1 MHCDLSRGEYESA
14 DLGLRV
20 IRFFLESAEERDG
33 GAGMRNM
40 YHLVPIVMPSLFTA
54 FTNEDIENK
63 IHARE
68 QILHLF
74 YLLIRLVAWADGIDN
89 ELVQSCLGET
99 FQSWMVLFL
108 QLIQS
113 NPKKYF
119 NMKKNVLKCL
129 VVIFRDFINFSKES
143 INLILKPAWKL
154 LNSHLPVFTEVVAYN
169 QTLQV
174 DEEQEDD
181 EDEQEEEHQV
191 GNESF
196 EEGEIYGVEGM
207 TFHLLELLGALVQ
220 RPNVQGL
227 VMQGLVPLI
236 TTVSSYLLVQYIHE
250 KKHIGDPTYFIAD
263 KSQELLK
270 VETIRS

>member
-1 MHCDLSRGEYESA
+1 MTFSGPFLRRSLSKLAYPDLLVNPLTRCVLHRGEFESA
-14 DLGLRV
+14 DLGFRV
-20 IRFFLESAEERDG
+20 IRFFLESAEEQDQG
-33 GAGMRNM
+33 LGMRNM
-40 YHLVPIVMPSLFTA
+40 YHLVPIIMPSLFQS
-54 FTNEDIENK
+54 FTNEDMEHK

-89 ELVQSCLGET
+89 ELVDSCLGET

-129 VVIFRDFINFSKES
+129 VVIFRDFINFSKDS

-174 DEEQEDD
+174 DEEQSDD
-181 EDEQEEEHQV
+181 ED
-191 GNESF
+191 
-196 EEGEIYGVEGM
+196 
-207 TFHLLELLGALVQ
+207 
-220 RPNVQGL
+220 
-227 VMQGLVPLI
+227 
-236 TTVSSYLLVQYIHE
+236 
-250 KKHIGDPTYFIAD
+250 D
-263 KSQELLK
+263 
-270 VETIRS
+270 